1 MVLKIGTIFSIT
13 VIVIGYNTE
22 VHPPDIATDRP
33 SWGEEPVKMTDP
45 RFSAYNKGRSG
56 GGYSPRDRK

>member
-22 VHPPDIATDRP
+22 VRPPDIATDRP
-33 SWGEEPVKMTDP
+33 FWGEEPVKMTDP
-45 RFSAYNKGRSG
+45 RQS
-56 GGYSPRDRK
+56 

>member
-33 SWGEEPVKMTDP
+33 FWGEEPVKMTDP

-56 GGYSPRDRK
+56 GYSPRDRK